1 MNRRQVLS
9 ASGSLAALALA
20 GCAGTGDGGNWIAL
34 FDGKGLEQFN
44 AIGKGSWRVT
54 SGILEADDGGPG
66 FLVTRQSFRDFRIRA
81 EFYAEAKT
89 NSGIFIR
96 AQDANKITAGNSY
109 EVNIWDTRPDP
120 TYGTGAI
127 VDFAKVSQ
135 PYPQAGGRWNTL
147 DITARGTRLI
157 VVFNGQTT
165 VDINDGKYASGP
177 IALQSGGGLIR
188 FRRVLIQPL

>member
-1 MNRRQVLS
+1 MNRRQVL
-9 ASGSLAALALA
+9 AGSGSLAAMTLT
-20 GCAGTGDGGNWIAL
+20 GCAAMGGGEWIAL

-44 AIGKGSWRVT
+44 PIGKANWRVVN
-54 SGILEADDGGPG
+54 GILESNEGPG

-81 EFYAEAKT
+81 EFYAEANT

-96 AQDANKITAGNSY
+96 AQDPNKIAAANSY

-120 TYGTGAI
+120 TYGTAAI
-127 VDFAKVSQ
+127 VDFAKVAQ
-135 PYPQAGGRWNTL
+135 PYPQAGGRWNTF

-165 VDINDGKYASGP
+165 VDIHDSKYASGP
-177 IALQSGGGLIR
+177 IALQSSGGLIR